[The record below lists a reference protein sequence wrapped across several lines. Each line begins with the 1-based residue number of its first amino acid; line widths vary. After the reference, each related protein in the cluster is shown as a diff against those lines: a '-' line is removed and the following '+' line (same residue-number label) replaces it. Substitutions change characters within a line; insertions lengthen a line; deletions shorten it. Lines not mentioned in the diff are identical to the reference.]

1 MGMAKENQE
10 HGGRAGSN
18 TAAAISDHMI
28 RIVSADRMEAG
39 ANLLAGEKFHRHRV
53 YQLIGWD
60 INRARDSA
68 RSAVMTELSVI
79 KSGVLNGSQ
88 RINGAGAFV
97 IDGR

>member
-1 MGMAKENQE
+1 MAEENEE

-18 TAAAISDHMI
+18 TAATISDHMI
-28 RIVSADRMEAG
+28 GLVGADCMEAG
-39 ANLLAGEKFHRHRV
+39 ANFLAGKEFHRRRV
-53 YQLIGWD
+53 YQLIGRD

-68 RSAVMTELSVI
+68 GSAVMTELSVI